1 MMSFFGNIDTN
12 NNVFELGGEDLPPIP
27 KNTKVLAICEK
38 AENKVFENDRYI
50 NLQWRI
56 HQPQEFN
63 NRVIFQKLRVYQGAQ
78 IDKHRQMLAA
88 IGANAGGKLFQL
100 MQQAGETEPSDMT
113 LQAGLTNVPMV
124 LLLDVWEMEINGEN
138 RSGNWVRMVAP
149 RAAQQAA
156 APAAQTQAAAQVTQ
170 PAALAAPAP
179 TPAPAF
185 GDFEDDIP
193 FAPIGLQGGRNFL
206 HMI

>member
-1 MMSFFGNIDTN
+1 MSFFGNINTN

-38 AENKVFENDRYI
+38 AENKSFENDRYI
-50 NLQWRI
+50 NLQWRV

-63 NRVIFQKLRVYQGAQ
+63 NRVIFQKLKVYQGDQ
-78 IDKHRQMLAA
+78 MDKHRQMLAA
-88 IGANAGGKLFQL
+88 IGPNAGGKLFQL

-138 RSGNWVRMVAP
+138 RSGNWVRMVSP

-156 APAAQTQAAAQVTQ
+156 APAPAAQSAIQ
-170 PAALAAPAP
+170 AAPAP

>member
-1 MMSFFGNIDTN
+1 MSFFGNIDTN
-12 NNVFELGGEDLPPIP
+12 SNTFELGGDNLPPIP

-38 AENKVFENDRYI
+38 AENKTFESDRFI
-50 NLQWRI
+50 NLQWRV

-63 NRVIFQKLRVYQGAQ
+63 NRVIFQKLRVYHGDQ

-138 RSGNWVRMVAP
+138 RSGNWVRMVSP

-156 APAAQTQAAAQVTQ
+156 APAPAAQPVIQPVATQ
-170 PAALAAPAP
+170 PQAAPAP
-179 TPAPAF
+179 AAATAVDDF
-185 GDFEDDIP
+185 GDIP
-193 FAPIGLQGGRNFL
+193 FAPIGLQEGRNFL